1 MAFDWR
7 GENNWVVPPI
17 YLVGR
22 CINHMVRSRAVGT
35 LVVPWWTSAVFWPLL
50 VNFDSSFKGFV
61 TAFKKLENAKG
72 VFIQGSVP
80 SVFNS

>member
-1 MAFDWR
+1 
-7 GENNWVVPPI
+7 
-17 YLVGR
+17 
-22 CINHMVRSRAVGT
+22 MVRSRAVGT

-80 SVFNS
+80 SVFNSEFKGAVLALRINGNL